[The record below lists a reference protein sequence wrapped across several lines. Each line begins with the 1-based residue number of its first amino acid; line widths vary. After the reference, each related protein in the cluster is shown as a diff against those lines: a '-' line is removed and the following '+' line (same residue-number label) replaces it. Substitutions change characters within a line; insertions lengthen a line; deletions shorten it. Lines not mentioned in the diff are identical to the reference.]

1 MTRNPDKWIRKAFAD
16 LVVNNDIS
24 TIWDMNVTGGV
35 YPTEYILLSTQTKLD
50 NQITKCGGQWDCTML
65 LDIVTRYIGTG
76 NTGSRLRVN
85 DIEDALIGSVS
96 GISIEG
102 GFNIFN
108 IYLESSTSL
117 DSSDREENVYRQLM
131 RYRIILNEEATT

>member
-50 NQITKCGGQWDCTML
+50 NQATKCGGQWDCTML
-65 LDIVTRYIGTG
+65 LDIVTRYIGAG

-85 DIEDALIGSVS
+85 DIEDDLIGAVS

-102 GFNIFN
+102 GFKIFN

-117 DSSDREENVYRQLM
+117 DSSDKEENIYRQLM
-131 RYRIILNEEATT
+131 RYRIVLNEEATT